1 MFPFSGDMFMPSEA
15 FVQMN
20 SKLFNIFCL
29 RERFIVDI
37 DYGTGFSAVG
47 ECGMVFSKCHHSA

>member
-1 MFPFSGDMFMPSEA
+1 MFPLSEDMFMPGEA

-20 SKLFNIFCL
+20 SKTFDILCL

-37 DYGTGFSAVG
+37 DYRTGFSAIG
-47 ECGMVFSKCHHSA
+47 ESYMG

>member
-1 MFPFSGDMFMPSEA
+1 MFPFSGDMLMPSEA

-20 SKLFNIFCL
+20 SNIFNIFCF

-37 DYGTGFSAVG
+37 DYGTGFSAIG
-47 ECGMVFSKCHHSA
+47 ECDMG

>member
-1 MFPFSGDMFMPSEA
+1 MFLLSKDMFVPGEA

-20 SKLFNIFCL
+20 SKIFNIFCL

-37 DYGTGFSAVG
+37 DYGAGFSAIG
-47 ECGMVFSKCHHSA
+47 ECDMVMNGDW